1 MHYHERSWS
10 QPNNHGGS
18 DALRADTITA
28 HSWAVC
34 LPTVLVATMAVLHDP
49 TECVTGDFPAGLQ
62 RIAPEVAAALEPCI
76 AELPLT
82 GLGGRGHLMSVLNEY
97 EAGSSAPAKIL
108 KFADIIDAWDHLLVA
123 IEPGISHSTREKHR
137 VVGA

>member
-1 MHYHERSWS
+1 MEPTEQSWRERRAQSRYDRS
-10 QPNNHGGS
+10 
-18 DALRADTITA
+18 ALLGCLPANCTGRD

-49 TECVTGDFPAGLQ
+49 TECVTGNFPAGLQ

-82 GLGGRGHLMSVLNEY
+82 GLGGRGHLMSV
-97 EAGSSAPAKIL
+97 
-108 KFADIIDAWDHLLVA
+108 
-123 IEPGISHSTREKHR
+123 
-137 VVGA
+137 